1 MDGVANV
8 ILEIRRPYRSDGE
21 SILKL
26 PPFALVR
33 LKNHLVPASTY
44 TLPAEINDKR
54 LLFIGK
60 LSLFGLFL
68 SQGCVSFSRTPE
80 NSAPHQVE
88 PENFNEN
95 SVHWYLK
102 IFLITPLLGWN

>member
-1 MDGVANV
+1 MANV
-8 ILEIRRPYRSDGE
+8 ILKIRGPYRSDGE

-44 TLPAEINDKR
+44 TSPAEINDKR

-60 LSLFGLFL
+60 LSLFGLFPW
-68 SQGCVSFSRTPE
+68 QGCVSFSRTP
-80 NSAPHQVE
+80 NPAPHQVE

-102 IFLITPLLGWN
+102 FF